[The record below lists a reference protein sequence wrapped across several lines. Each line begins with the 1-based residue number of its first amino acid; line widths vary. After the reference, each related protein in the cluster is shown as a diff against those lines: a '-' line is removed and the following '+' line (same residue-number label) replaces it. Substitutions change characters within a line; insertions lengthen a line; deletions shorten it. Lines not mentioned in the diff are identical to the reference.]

1 VQPAG
6 FFPERS
12 VDRMAYVVKKAAHA
26 ASTARSI
33 ETGEEA
39 SSPNSMCHSSGEL
52 RRQNKVVTVS
62 WYLPIVAGMI
72 GGFYVIKLVR
82 RAVFVIAV
90 VLSGL
95 GVSILVTATQPAN
108 AQSTDSI
115 LDIFGEP

>member
-1 VQPAG
+1 
-6 FFPERS
+6 
-12 VDRMAYVVKKAAHA
+12 
-26 ASTARSI
+26 
-33 ETGEEA
+33 
-39 SSPNSMCHSSGEL
+39 
-52 RRQNKVVTVS
+52 
-62 WYLPIVAGMI
+62 MI

-90 VLSGL
+90 ALSGL